1 MGQVESIP
9 LPEWKHHH
17 SSWYLWQ
24 WAGEQPEQSIVIY
37 IRRKMSVNTFI
48 KFCVPKDLRCFKL
61 TCCYHLLLSTLQL
74 HIIFSLT
81 YNMLTFQN
89 VSSYHDKQNELSWL
103 DICKLGARKM
113 KFDVAYWG
121 VWGSFFINIG
131 SLPREQCIVFKPHSS
146 FRSVQELIEQT
157 GNISLWQ
164 LLCMICQSGSVDC
177 WM

>member
-1 MGQVESIP
+1 
-9 LPEWKHHH
+9 
-17 SSWYLWQ
+17 
-24 WAGEQPEQSIVIY
+24 
-37 IRRKMSVNTFI
+37 MSVNTFI

-113 KFDVAYWG
+113 KFDVAY
-121 VWGSFFINIG
+121 
-131 SLPREQCIVFKPHSS
+131 
-146 FRSVQELIEQT
+146 
-157 GNISLWQ
+157 
-164 LLCMICQSGSVDC
+164 
-177 WM
+177 